1 MKPIL
6 TLLLFTFFIAAVSAQ
21 NNTVKNTGPD
31 KTKKIQLVDAACGQC
46 KFKLPGKS
54 CDLAV
59 RINDK
64 AYFVD
69 SAHID
74 AYGDAHAKD
83 GFCNAI
89 RKAEVQGSI
98 INGRFVATYFRLV
111 PPKNKVH
118 PER

>member
-1 MKPIL
+1 MKPVL
-6 TLLLFTFFIAAVSAQ
+6 TFVLFSFFIVTVAAQ
-21 NNTVKNTGPD
+21 NNAVKNTDPD

-59 RINDK
+59 RINNK

-69 SAHID
+69 SANID

-111 PPKNKVH
+111 PSKNKVH
-118 PER
+118 TDR